1 MGPDLSGV
9 VCRTE
14 GDHVPSVDFYGKP
27 GRGWLNRVLISIGY
41 DFLPW
46 VRLAGMEKVNLVII
60 LLELHFVAAL
70 TMKGEFLKKIDAHAD
85 QADALV
91 QKIRLSSQK
100 IQPDDEDQEKQ

>member
-9 VCRTE
+9 VCRTK
-14 GDHVPSVDFYGKP
+14 GDHVPSIDFYGKT
-27 GRGWLNRVLISIGY
+27 GRGWLNRVLVAIGH

-46 VRLAGMEKVNLVII
+46 VRLAGKEKVNLVII

-85 QADALV
+85 QTDVLV
-91 QKIRLSSQK
+91 QKIGFSSQEM
-100 IQPDDEDQEKQ
+100 QPEDEDEEKH